1 MSAPRTLTFFGGAAT
16 ATGSMILLEA
26 AGAQVLL
33 DAGLFQ
39 GNLAQAEAKNR
50 DLPLN
55 PERIDAILL
64 SQAGLAYAGRAPQL
78 VHHGYTGPIYS
89 TLGTHDVAAILLP
102 EAALELKKLHGAS
115 ALYDLS
121 DTLDTLARFVGQP
134 YQRVHHL
141 RRNLT
146 FAFHDAGH
154 MLGSASIELRTG
166 EGGSHRII
174 YSACVSRPG
183 SALFP
188 DPRIKPGEVDTLVIG
203 SPFAHAA
210 HPAFSAAQQRLAS
223 VIAGVVARGGH
234 LIVPAAALGP
244 AQELIRTVQDLYH
257 RGVIPEIPIFLD
269 TPTPVS
275 LATMMRLTPE
285 TLADPATAYTSGS
298 GPFDESL
305 VVPLNEQSARDA
317 LDTRPGPAIIIA
329 PSETGDS
336 GRSAHHIRRCLGDTR
351 HTVMLISFQ
360 EEGSLGGL
368 LLEVPDRVVI
378 DGQSFERHAAIE
390 AMPAY
395 SGYADGEEM
404 RGWLHALGGPIK
416 RAFVVQGDD
425 LSVAMMV
432 TILREEGVRDVIVPR
447 RGESFPF

>member
-33 DAGLFQ
+33 DAGLFR

-50 DLPLN
+50 ELPLN
-55 PERIDAILL
+55 PEKVDAILL

-78 VHHGYTGPIYS
+78 VRHGFTGPIFS

-102 EAALELKKLHGAS
+102 EAALELEKLSGKS
-115 ALYDLS
+115 ALYNLS
-121 DTLDTLARFVGQP
+121 DALSTLSRIVGEP
-134 YQRVHHL
+134 YQRTHHL

-166 EGGSHRII
+166 EGGSHRIL
-174 YSACVSRPG
+174 YSACVGRPG
-183 SALFP
+183 SSLFP
-188 DPRIKPGEVDTLVIG
+188 DSYMEPGEVDTLIIG
-203 SPFAHAA
+203 SPFAHAT
-210 HPAFSAAQQRLAS
+210 HPMFSDAQRRLAAIIS
-223 VIAGVVARGGH
+223 RVVASGGH

-244 AQELIRTVQDLYH
+244 AQELIRTVQELWH
-257 RGVIPEIPIFLD
+257 RGAIPEIPIFLD

-275 LATMMRLTPE
+275 LPTMMRLTPE
-285 TLADPATAYTSGS
+285 TLADPATAYTSAN

-305 VVPLNEQSARDA
+305 ITPVTTQAARDA

-336 GRSAHHIRRCLGDTR
+336 GRSAHHIRRCLGDAR

-360 EEGSLGGL
+360 EEGSLGGM
-368 LLEVPDRVVI
+368 LLEDVDHVVI
-378 DGQSFERHAAIE
+378 DGETVERRATIE
-390 AMPAY
+390 AMPGF

-404 RGWLHALGGPIK
+404 RSWLRALGGPIK
-416 RAFVVQGDD
+416 RVFVVQGDD

>member
-55 PERIDAILL
+55 PEKIDAILL
-64 SQAGLAYAGRAPQL
+64 SQAGLAYAGRVPQL
-78 VHHGYTGPIYS
+78 LRHGYTGPIYS

-102 EAALELKKLHGAS
+102 EAALELERFHGES
-115 ALYDLS
+115 ALYRLPDALN
-121 DTLDTLARFVGQP
+121 TLARFVGQP

-183 SALFP
+183 SSLFP
-188 DPRIKPGEVDTLVIG
+188 DPRTEPGEVDTLIIG

-210 HPAFSAAQQRLAS
+210 HPMFSDAQQHLA
-223 VIAGVVARGGH
+223 VIIAGVVARGGQ

-244 AQELIRTVQDLYH
+244 AQELIRTVQDLHH

-285 TLADPATAYTSGS
+285 TLANPARAYTSDN

-305 VVPLNEQSARDA
+305 IVPVTTEAARDA
-317 LDTRPGPAIIIA
+317 LDVRPGPAIIIA

-360 EEGSLGGL
+360 EEGSLGGM
-368 LLEVPDRVVI
+368 LLEEPDSVVV
-378 DGQSFERHAAIE
+378 DGQTIERHAAIE

-404 RGWLHALGGPIK
+404 RGWLRALGGPIK

>member
-26 AGAQVLL
+26 AGARVLL

-50 DLPLN
+50 ELPLN
-55 PERIDAILL
+55 PEKVDAILL

-78 VHHGYTGPIYS
+78 VRHGYTGPIYS

-102 EAALELKKLHGAS
+102 EAALELQRLRGKD
-115 ALYDLS
+115 ALYQLS
-121 DTLDTLARFVGQP
+121 DALSALARFVGQP
-134 YQRVHHL
+134 YQRTYHL

-174 YSACVSRPG
+174 YSACVGRPG
-183 SALFP
+183 SSLFP
-188 DPRIKPGEVDTLVIG
+188 DPRTAPGEVDTLIIG
-203 SPFAHAA
+203 SPFAHAS
-210 HPAFSAAQQRLAS
+210 HPMFSDAQQRLAAI
-223 VIAGVVARGGH
+223 IAEVVARGGQ
-234 LIVPAAALGP
+234 LIVPGATLGP
-244 AQELIRTVQDLYH
+244 AQELVRVVQDLRH
-257 RGVIPEIPIFLD
+257 RGAIPEIPIFLD

-285 TLADPATAYTSGS
+285 TLLDPARAYTSAN
-298 GPFDESL
+298 GPFDQSL
-305 VVPLNEQSARDA
+305 VVAVPDQAARDA

-336 GRSAHHIRRCLGDTR
+336 GRSAHHIRRCLGDPR

-360 EEGSLGGL
+360 EEGSLGGI
-368 LLEVPDRVVI
+368 LLEEPASVAINGETV
-378 DGQSFERHAAIE
+378 ERHAKIE

-404 RGWLHALGGPIK
+404 RGWLRALGGPIK
-416 RAFVVQGDD
+416 RAFVVHGDD